1 MRRKERFTKEW
12 RRYYRRGIA
21 MSKEKKPRTKMVYQ
35 ESLMAHVKK
44 NWRMYSFL
52 LVPIIYFVIFKYLP
66 MAGNII
72 AFRKYRAGGAIFGVE
87 WSGLKYFKQFIGDDT
102 FWRAFRNTLSL
113 NITYLLF
120 RFPLTLIFA
129 LLLNEIKNLK
139 WKKFV
144 QTVSYLPHFIAM
156 VIVCGMVK
164 EIVSINGPLNEV
176 LRTVGMKPIN
186 FISEP
191 NWFPVI
197 YIVSGIWQSL
207 GWGTILYLAAMA
219 NINTELYEAARCDG
233 ASRFRQVWHVTIPGI
248 LPTITTLLV
257 LDIGGIIGGANF
269 EKVMLLYNPMTYEKA
284 DVIATYV
291 YRMGVGSGN
300 YSYATAVGL
309 FEGIIGLILVLGAN
323 TLSKRLTQSS
333 LW

>member
-1 MRRKERFTKEW
+1 MNKER
-12 RRYYRRGIA
+12 
-21 MSKEKKPRTKMVYQ
+21 KPKSKMVYH
-35 ESLMAHVKK
+35 ESLRVHVKK

-52 LVPIIYFVIFKYLP
+52 IVPIVYFVIFKYLP
-66 MAGNII
+66 MVGNII

-120 RFPLTLIFA
+120 RFPLTLLFA
-129 LLLNEIKNLK
+129 LLLNEIRNIK

-144 QTVSYLPHFIAM
+144 QTVSYLPHFIAI

-164 EIVSINGPLNEV
+164 EIVSINGPINAILSSMGIG
-176 LRTVGMKPIN
+176 TIN

-191 NWFPVI
+191 NWFPAI
-197 YIVSGIWQSL
+197 YIISGIWQSL

-309 FEGIIGLILVLGAN
+309 FEGVIGLILVLGAN
-323 TLSKRLTQSS
+323 ALSKKLTQSS